1 LTVGKLKSQI
11 RFAPV
16 LRPWH
21 RSAVLPYLSLT
32 TALPRINSA
41 NWIYIPRPINE
52 QITIVLTT
60 AQTSTHSMS
69 STQSSNIHAG
79 MSSPPQRL
87 RPDPSGYD
95 PAVYEILF
103 GPTLAKGVECPAYG
117 RSLSLLVPADAPE
130 DAPEDPPED
139 EFSRQVDDILNGTPR
154 ATSVEAPAAS
164 RPLKPR
170 ADSPRLPRG
179 RFRAVRE
186 WAGEFSK
193 GGRRKTVGWKGL
205 TCCWRETC

>member
-1 LTVGKLKSQI
+1 MGRVAQLDSWQTEVTGS
-11 RFAPV
+11 V
-16 LRPWH
+16 RPC
-21 RSAVLPYLSLT
+21 SE
-32 TALPRINSA
+32 ALPQVSGSCLILQTGFTYHATSMNKF
-41 NWIYIPRPINE
+41 
-52 QITIVLTT
+52 TIVLTT

-79 MSSPPQRL
+79 MSSHPQRL
-87 RPDPSGYD
+87 RARHPPDPSGYD

-103 GPTLAKGVECPAYG
+103 GPSLAKGVECPAYG

-130 DAPEDPPED
+130 DAPED
-139 EFSRQVDDILNGTPR
+139 EFSRQADDILKGTPH
-154 ATSVEAPAAS
+154 ATSVEARAAS

-170 ADSPRLPRG
+170 ADSPRLLRG
-179 RFRAVRE
+179 GLRAVRE
-186 WAGEFSK
+186 WVGEFSK

>member
-1 LTVGKLKSQI
+1 VRREQKAAAEDARFGAHFTQI
-11 RFAPV
+11 IVF
-16 LRPWH
+16 
-21 RSAVLPYLSLT
+21 SAL
-32 TALPRINSA
+32 
-41 NWIYIPRPINE
+41 IPQTGFTYHAPINE

-60 AQTSTHSMS
+60 VQTSTHSIS

-79 MSSPPQRL
+79 MSSLPQRL
-87 RPDPSGYD
+87 RARHPPDPSGYD

-103 GPTLAKGVECPAYG
+103 GPSLAKGVECPAYG

-139 EFSRQVDDILNGTPR
+139 EFGRQADDILNGTPR
-154 ATSVEAPAAS
+154 ATGVEAPATS

-186 WAGEFSK
+186 WAGEFRK

>member
-1 LTVGKLKSQI
+1 LRNLTVGKLKSQV

-16 LRPWH
+16 LRPRH
-21 RSAVLPYLSLT
+21 RSAVLP
-32 TALPRINSA
+32 NSA
-41 NWIYIPRPINE
+41 NWIYIPRHINE

-60 AQTSTHSMS
+60 TQTSTHSMS

-79 MSSPPQRL
+79 MSSHPQRL
-87 RPDPSGYD
+87 RARHPPDPSGYD

-103 GPTLAKGVECPAYG
+103 GPSLAKGVECPAYG

-130 DAPEDPPED
+130 DPPED
-139 EFSRQVDDILNGTPR
+139 EFSRQADDILKGTPH
-154 ATSVEAPAAS
+154 ATGVEARAAS

-170 ADSPRLPRG
+170 ADSPRLLRG
-179 RFRAVRE
+179 GLRAVRE
-186 WAGEFSK
+186 WVGEFGK
-193 GGRRKTVGWKGL
+193 GGRRKTIGWKGL